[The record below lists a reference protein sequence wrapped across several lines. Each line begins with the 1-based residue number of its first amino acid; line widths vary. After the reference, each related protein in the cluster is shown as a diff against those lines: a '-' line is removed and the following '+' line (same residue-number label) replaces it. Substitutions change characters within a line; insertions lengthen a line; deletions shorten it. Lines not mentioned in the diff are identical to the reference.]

1 MKIRYVKADGEVVN
15 PNSSDFNDDELKN
28 IASGGGGERMGTRM
42 LAAELL
48 ALRTEVLA
56 MADLWQKYPDMV
68 VNENDNHTPADLL
81 KSVGEEYMQFADFG
95 PRWEAGE

>member
-1 MKIRYVKADGEVVN
+1 MVKVRGLKDGHVVN
-15 PNSSDFNDDELKN
+15 PFSSDFNDDELLN
-28 IASGGGGERMGTRM
+28 IAAGGGGERMGTRM

-56 MADLWQKYPDMV
+56 LAYLWQKYPDMV
-68 VNENDNHTPADLL
+68 TSDNDNHTPADLL
-81 KSVGEEYMQFADFG
+81 KSVGEEYMQNADFG